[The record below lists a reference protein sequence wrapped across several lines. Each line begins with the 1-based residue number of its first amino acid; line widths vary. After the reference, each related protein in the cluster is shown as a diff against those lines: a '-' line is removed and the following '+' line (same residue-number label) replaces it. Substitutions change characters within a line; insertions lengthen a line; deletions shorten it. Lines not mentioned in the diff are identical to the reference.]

1 MFLETNKNILKVSE
15 GGFAPPPQKLN
26 DFEILKLDCAI
37 WWTLLSEIWV
47 QNLVNFLTCQM
58 FNIEAERFWNFET
71 AFVRFGGYF
80 LHESFGTKSGQY

>member
-1 MFLETNKNILKVSE
+1 
-15 GGFAPPPQKLN
+15 
-26 DFEILKLDCAI
+26 
-37 WWTLLSEIWV
+37 
-47 QNLVNFLTCQM
+47 M